1 MFFFCDN
8 LWKFWIQQTFV
19 LMKASWRRLS
29 FSSEDVFIRTN
40 IFALLIPLQKTS
52 SRRLDQY
59 QYIRLGHTSSRRFED
74 VFKTSSKRLQDI
86 FKTSYKK
93 VFKKSSRRFEDVF
106 KASSAQRFSVFANV
120 FNTSSI
126 RACNTSSKN
135 AFKTSWRRLEDVF
148 ARRLQGVFKTSSGSL
163 SRRLEDV
170 FKNIFKRSSRRLGRQ
185 KSVTLKTS

>member
-1 MFFFCDN
+1 
-8 LWKFWIQQTFV
+8 
-19 LMKASWRRLS
+19 MKASWRRLS

-59 QYIRLGHTSSRRFED
+59 QYIRLGHTFSRRFED
-74 VFKTSSKRLQDI
+74 VLKTSLKRLQDI

-106 KASSAQRFSVFANV
+106 KASSAQRFSAFANV

-126 RACNTSSKN
+126 RACNTSSKKRLQDFLKTSWRRVCKMSSRRFQDVIRKS
-135 AFKTSWRRLEDVF
+135 FKTSWRRFQEYF
-148 ARRLQGVFKTSSGSL
+148 QEVFKTSWKTKECYT
-163 SRRLEDV
+163 EDV
-170 FKNIFKRSSRRLGRQ
+170 LSTSSPRRMFAANY
-185 KSVTLKTS
+185 S